1 MDFSQSLLLLDGIS
15 HCHPQV
21 FRILTLALG
30 WVFLLKKDL
39 PDLFRCVWDM
49 GKCYPNPKWS
59 RIQFNSIH
67 ITVKRVKARVELLG
81 LSVQQL
87 VLFESSIPD
96 KRHSIAECHPNES
109 QKSSWRT
116 RLPFLRWKSFHGWL
130 LDVKNACETEP
141 WKSHEIVG
149 RVARQ
154 RKAAGNCSWPKRK
167 TRLAS
172 DLQQVNMLVFQGG
185 VRLVFW
191 WSMEASMEIF

>member
-1 MDFSQSLLLLDGIS
+1 MDFSQFFVWLLDGIS

-30 WVFLLKKDL
+30 WVFVEKRSGTGSFSLRL
-39 PDLFRCVWDM
+39 RY
-49 GKCYPNPKWS
+49 GKMLSQPTKVE
-59 RIQFNSIH
+59 NSIH

-116 RLPFLRWKSFHGWL
+116 MLPFLRWKSFHGWL

-141 WKSHEIVG
+141 WKSHEIIG
-149 RVARQ
+149 RAARQ
-154 RKAAGNCSWPKRK
+154 RKATGNCSWPKRK
-167 TRLAS
+167 TRLAF